1 MVTDLQH
8 FLDLPDAAPAPA
20 RRLAEQLGLLVRAAS
35 AGDTSEAWETALP
48 CRRRPG
54 NRPCAG
60 RMVVSRGAPTAS
72 IEWQCS
78 ACSDSGVISNW
89 EGTMF
94 DLSRWRLVVAEAPAA
109 IAISYE
115 VAAALRDLQL
125 LDPGGERLVYRM
137 RAGRDGAVLL
147 ATDDDLDELIGQV
160 AAEAN
165 HEPNRRR
172 QRQLDTAFDA
182 LTRAADGI

>member
-8 FLDLPDAAPAPA
+8 FLDLPDETPAPA

-35 AGDTSEAWETALP
+35 AGDTGEAWETALP

-60 RMVVSRGAPTAS
+60 RMVVRRADPGAS

-78 ACSDSGVISNW
+78 ACSDNGVISNW
-89 EGTMF
+89 ERTLF
-94 DLSRWRLVVAEAPAA
+94 DLSPRRLAVAEAATA
-109 IAISYE
+109 IVISYE

-125 LDPGGERLVYRM
+125 LDPDGERLVYRI
-137 RAGRDGAVLL
+137 RAGQESAVLL
-147 ATDDDLDELIGQV
+147 ATDDDLDELIGQI

-172 QRQLDTAFDA
+172 RRQLDTAFDA
-182 LTRAADGI
+182 LPRAAGGI